1 MGSSETETL
10 PVAFSVMTMLLRLC
24 AFALMLTAVATPAVI
39 RADDESPG
47 GVYSSF
53 ESGKPSHDAGI
64 VRGEIQS
71 VDYGTGS
78 IAVRTGHGT
87 VRIAVLPST
96 SIYVHGQYATLADL
110 RRGAAVEI
118 SVSEVDGQ
126 LVAQTIH
133 LK

>member
-1 MGSSETETL
+1 MRSHGTETSA
-10 PVAFSVMTMLLRLC
+10 VAFLKVIMLLRLC
-24 AFALMLTAVATPAVI
+24 ALVLALASAVSPALV
-39 RADDESPG
+39 RADG
-47 GVYSSF
+47 GVYQSF

-64 VRGEIQS
+64 VRGEIHS

-78 IAVRTGHGT
+78 IVVRTARGPVQIT
-87 VRIAVLPST
+87 VLPST

-110 RRGAAVEI
+110 RRGASVEI
-118 SVSEVDGQ
+118 AVSEVDGR